1 MHGNQVG
8 IGLEYYLEHKQ
19 IKLFEMEVAV
29 DPSQQDC
36 RWIVSLS

>member
-1 MHGNQVG
+1 MHGNQGG

-19 IKLFEMEVAV
+19 IKLFEMEVAL
-29 DPSQQDC
+29 DSAQKDC